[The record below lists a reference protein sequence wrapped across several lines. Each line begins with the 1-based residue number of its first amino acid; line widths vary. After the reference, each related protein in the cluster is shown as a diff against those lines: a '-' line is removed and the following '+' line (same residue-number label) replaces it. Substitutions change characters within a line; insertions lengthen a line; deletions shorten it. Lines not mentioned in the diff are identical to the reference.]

1 MSGRRERVLS
11 TAEQLREEAA
21 EAERLA
27 QRDGIPPKSAAVIH
41 SLKRR
46 WVAFLETHGDEY
58 GFDAAAGPT
67 IELAVTFQTHGYHER
82 LTFST
87 VDDSGMGDS
96 WGKLAVPYLL
106 ARYVFPLME
115 YAGLTDLRVHELD
128 VLCLPYKKELRAN
141 WDRLKVSQVA
151 ARSRSRARESREWAC
166 AEEGPLAGRAAV
178 RGARCMHGRQGAHQ
192 SECHTPG
199 GVWLFVKLTCM

>member
-1 MSGRRERVLS
+1 M
-11 TAEQLREEAA
+11 
-21 EAERLA
+21 
-27 QRDGIPPKSAAVIH
+27 
-41 SLKRR
+41 KRC

-58 GFDAAAGPT
+58 GFDAAAEVAGPM

-115 YAGLTDLRVHELD
+115 YADWADLRVHELAA
-128 VLCLPYKKELRAN
+128 LCLPYTR
-141 WDRLKVSQVA
+141 
-151 ARSRSRARESREWAC
+151 RSCVRTGIGSRCRSCARE
-166 AEEGPLAGRAAV
+166 P
-178 RGARCMHGRQGAHQ
+178 
-192 SECHTPG
+192 
-199 GVWLFVKLTCM
+199 

>member
-1 MSGRRERVLS
+1 MWGGWEVSRPGAVDLTKFDEVCPGAVDDASRAERLFDSEAMTEQRRAAEALWLELEACQAAVS
-11 TAEQLREEAA
+11 ACYPSAEQLREEAA

-96 WGKLAVPYLL
+96 CGVSW
-106 ARYVFPLME
+106 RC
-115 YAGLTDLRVHELD
+115 LTFWRGT
-128 VLCLPYKKELRAN
+128 C
-141 WDRLKVSQVA
+141 
-151 ARSRSRARESREWAC
+151 SR
-166 AEEGPLAGRAAV
+166 
-178 RGARCMHGRQGAHQ
+178 
-192 SECHTPG
+192 
-199 GVWLFVKLTCM
+199 

>member
-1 MSGRRERVLS
+1 MLKGGMWGGWEVSRPGAVDLTKFDEVCPGAVDDASRAERLFDSEAMTEQRRAAEALWLELEACQAAVS
-11 TAEQLREEAA
+11 ACYPSAEQLREEAA

-58 GFDAAAGPT
+58 SFDAAAGPT

-96 WGKLAVPYLL
+96 CGVSW
-106 ARYVFPLME
+106 RC
-115 YAGLTDLRVHELD
+115 LTFWRGT
-128 VLCLPYKKELRAN
+128 C
-141 WDRLKVSQVA
+141 
-151 ARSRSRARESREWAC
+151 SR
-166 AEEGPLAGRAAV
+166 
-178 RGARCMHGRQGAHQ
+178 
-192 SECHTPG
+192 
-199 GVWLFVKLTCM
+199 